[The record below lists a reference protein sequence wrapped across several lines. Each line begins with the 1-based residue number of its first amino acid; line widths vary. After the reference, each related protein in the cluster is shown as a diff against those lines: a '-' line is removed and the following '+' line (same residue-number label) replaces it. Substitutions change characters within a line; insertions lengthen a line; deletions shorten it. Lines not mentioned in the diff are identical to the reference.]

1 MEQRERRSER
11 SPDERS
17 QDERSQDERSGTPAR
32 NGLGPFVREQRRL
45 AELSLRRLADLSGV
59 SNPYLS
65 QIERG
70 LRVPSAEVLR
80 QLAPALG
87 VPAETLYVRAGL
99 LDAPAVTVDLVTLIR
114 DDPALTEAQ
123 KRTLVHI
130 YESFRAGA
138 DPERGDARP
147 ASVRAGGE
155 SSGRNIG

>member
-1 MEQRERRSER
+1 VEQRERQSER
-11 SPDERS
+11 SAP
-17 QDERSQDERSGTPAR
+17 PAPR
-32 NGLGPFVREQRRL
+32 DGLGPFVREQRRL
-45 AELSLRRLADLSGV
+45 ADLSLRRLADLSGV

-70 LRVPSAEVLR
+70 LRTPSAEVLR

-87 VPAETLYVRAGL
+87 VPAETLYARAGL

-114 DDPALTEAQ
+114 HDPALTEAQ

-130 YESFRAGA
+130 YESFRAGD

-147 ASVRAGGE
+147 VPVGPAGE
-155 SSGRNIG
+155 SSGRNVG